1 MFLVPEI
8 LLDIASAYCENEVD
22 CKLNLNESHIIILK
36 ISIFFQESHVTP
48 VTHFAFRILEQI
60 ALKGSKSR
68 SRLILHHVSISLVM
82 HLVKILP
89 DMFSMSIVSKL
100 FDVSTSGGRKNM
112 AKVMCLLRT
121 VQVHQIESSDQSR
134 SAQG

>member
-1 MFLVPEI
+1 MF
-8 LLDIASAYCENEVD
+8 C
-22 CKLNLNESHIIILK
+22 
-36 ISIFFQESHVTP
+36 FQESHVTP

-112 AKVMCLLRT
+112 AKVMCLLRS
-121 VQVHQIESSDQSR
+121 VQVHQIESNDQSR